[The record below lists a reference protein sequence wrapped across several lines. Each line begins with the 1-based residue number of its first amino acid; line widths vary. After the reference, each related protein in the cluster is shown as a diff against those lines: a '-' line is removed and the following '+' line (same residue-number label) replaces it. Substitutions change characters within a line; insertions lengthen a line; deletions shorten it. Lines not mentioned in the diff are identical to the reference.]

1 MREWQKIRMKELCD
15 LLNGFA
21 FKSQDYL
28 ENSNTFNIRMS
39 NIRPDGKFDSD
50 YQPRYLPDEY
60 ADKYSRFLLEDGD
73 LIIAMTDM
81 ANDPKI
87 LGIPTIVKNK
97 GSRNFLL
104 NQRVGKITNTNINK
118 ITSDFMRYYLMQ
130 DRIRIFYKRTAK
142 KGIQININKA
152 DILSVEIHLPPI
164 EEQQTIAWFL
174 SLVQDAIAQQ
184 EQLITLTTELKK
196 ALMQKLFTE
205 GTRGE
210 PQKMTEIS
218 LIPESWDCIK
228 LKDAAESF
236 QYGTSVKCDY
246 EKHGKPVLR
255 IPNVIG
261 GYVDISD
268 LKYGQPKPNEI
279 ESLKLLDGDILF
291 VRTNGTKENSGRC
304 SMYRGELG
312 NDCYFASYLIRVRI
326 DKNKLFPAFVDEY
339 TRTDIGI
346 SFLSGQ
352 AIRTADGK
360 FNINSGTLQRML
372 VPQPSLDEQR
382 EIADILFNIDTKINN
397 YLSRKEQLQDLFR
410 TLLHQLMTA
419 QIGVDDLNL
428 SALNLEIRGG
438 NE

>member
-1 MREWQKIRMKELCD
+1 MEGWQQLKLSKICD

-21 FKSQDYL
+21 FKSQDYI
-28 ENSNTFNIRMS
+28 ESSNTFNIRMS
-39 NIRPDGKFDSD
+39 NIRPNGKFDAE

-73 LIIAMTDM
+73 VIIAMTDM

-87 LGIPTIVKNK
+87 LGIPTIIKNK
-97 GSRNFLL
+97 GNRNFLL
-104 NQRVGKITNTNINK
+104 NQRVGKLIDIDYTKIN
-118 ITSDFMRYYLMQ
+118 SDFLRYYLMQ
-130 DRIRIFYKRTAK
+130 NTVRIFYKKIAK
-142 KGIQININKA
+142 KGVQINISKA
-152 DILSVEIHLPPI
+152 DILSVEINLPLL
-164 EEQQTIAWFL
+164 EEQRKIAGVL

-184 EQLITLTTELKK
+184 EQLIILTTELKK

-205 GTRGE
+205 GIRGE
-210 PQKMTEIS
+210 PQKKTEIGF
-218 LIPESWDCIK
+218 IPGSWVVVK

-246 EKHGKPVLR
+246 DTDGKPVLR

-261 GYVDISD
+261 GYIDISD

-279 ESLKLLDGDILF
+279 LSLKLQDGDLLF

-312 NDCYFASYLIRVRI
+312 DDCYFASYLIRVRL
-326 DKNKLFPAFVDEY
+326 DKDKILPAFLDEY
-339 TRTDIGI
+339 TRTDIGT

-382 EIADILFNIDTKINN
+382 DIANILSNIDTKISFHSLIKKQLED
-397 YLSRKEQLQDLFR
+397 LSR

-419 QIGVDDLNL
+419 QIRVDDLNL
-428 SALNLEIRGG
+428 AALNLVSQAGDE
-438 NE
+438 